1 MTSGYDDQV
10 TNITIFGGTAILGTA
25 TLPIFKVP
33 FGGATIK
40 AAELSAQDA
49 VAANGSNYV
58 TFTLLDGGSAGTA
71 TTAIGTAGGTAG
83 VVVAPTAFTLNTAL
97 DELDSGDYLMAK
109 MARTGSTANNT
120 FNVTVTWA
128 RGKG

>member
-1 MTSGYDDQV
+1 MISGYQDEV
-10 TNITIFGGTAILGTA
+10 TNITMFSGTAVLGTA

-40 AAELSAQDA
+40 SAALAAQDA
-49 VAANGSNYV
+49 VAANGSNYA
-58 TFTLLDGGSAGTA
+58 TFTLIDGGAAGTT

-83 VVVAPTAFTLNTAL
+83 VTVAPAAFTINTAL
-97 DELDSGDYLMAK
+97 DELDAGDYLMAK
-109 MARTGSTANNT
+109 MARTGSTTDNLFA
-120 FNVTVTWA
+120 VTVTWA